1 MFSNKKTTS
10 QITNSLQV
18 IYPRLWRYCLALT
31 GSKHQADD
39 LAQMAALR
47 VLEKAHQ
54 FKAGTNFDRWI
65 FKITQRLWINEL
77 RKQAVRTG
85 GGISSV
91 DEIDLPDDKPNQEM
105 NLFARQVLL
114 EVMAL
119 PEAQRG
125 AVVLAYIEG
134 YSYKEVAE
142 ILEIPIGTVMSR
154 LSTAR
159 TKLAGKMQ
167 NTRGAV

>member
-1 MFSNKKTTS
+1 S
-10 QITNSLQV
+10 
-18 IYPRLWRYCLALT
+18 
-31 GSKHQADD
+31 
-39 LAQMAALR
+39 
-47 VLEKAHQ
+47 
-54 FKAGTNFDRWI
+54 
-65 FKITQRLWINEL
+65 KITQRLWINEL

-114 EVMAL
+114 EIMAL

-159 TKLAGKMQ
+159 TKLAGKMH